1 MDVILLEK
9 IRNLGTL
16 GDQVKVKSGY
26 ARNYLI
32 PHGKAIVAN
41 EANRTRFAARRAEL
55 EKAQA
60 DALDQARARAGTMD
74 GATVQIVRKTSE
86 EGKLFGSVGT
96 ADIAEALTQSGF
108 AAERSEVLLPHGA
121 IKAVGDY
128 EVAVALHPEVAVKIH
143 VSVVGEA

>member
-9 IRNLGTL
+9 IRNLGQL
-16 GDQVKVKSGY
+16 GDQVKVKAGY
-26 ARNYLI
+26 ARNFLI

-41 EANRTRFAARRAEL
+41 EANKARFAARRAEL
-55 EKAQA
+55 EQAQA
-60 DALDQARARAGTMD
+60 DALTAARSRAEKME
-74 GATVQIVRKTSE
+74 GATVQILRKASE
-86 EGKLFGSVGT
+86 DGKLFGSVGT

-108 AAERSEVLLPHGA
+108 PAERSEIELPHGA

-128 EVAVALHPEVAVKIH
+128 DVSVSLHPEVATRIH